1 MRWPEIPGR
10 VFAKGISVSTEKKD
24 AVVYTYMG
32 IDIGGTKIQVSLV
45 EESGTVLSG
54 HRCATPR
61 DVGPEGVVAA
71 IERAI
76 DETLTE
82 ADLQSTDLAA
92 IGLAVPGVVDPDRG
106 LVVVTPNMNLTGV
119 AIGSHIEDR
128 FKIPVALSNDCNL
141 GTLGETWLGS
151 ARNAKS
157 TVGIL
162 VGTGVGSGVVN
173 NGKLWRG
180 ARESAG
186 EIGHIVM
193 QIGGPKCGCGN
204 HGCLEALASRSAIE
218 RDIRQAVADGQ
229 ETVLSELLQGDL
241 SMIRSGMLRR
251 ALEAEDE
258 LVTQV
263 MRAASEVL
271 GHACLT
277 VRHLVD
283 PEVIVLGGGVMEACS
298 DFMLPIVENIV
309 GSDQLPGAREGGRV
323 LLSALG
329 DDAVVLGAVALAAT
343 HVGRNPFKK
352 SNAVGPRYPKLTGA
366 GFGTITV
373 GGKTHSRDICIRVN
387 GKVKK
392 RKKEVAREHYGSSHT
407 IGPKELE
414 KVCKGG
420 PEIVFIGSGHSGK
433 VELNEEGQRYLSQR
447 SIDCQVAPT
456 PEAVEAF
463 NACEKRKAALIH
475 VTC

>member
-1 MRWPEIPGR
+1 M
-10 VFAKGISVSTEKKD
+10 STEKKD
-24 AVVYTYMG
+24 AGVRTYMG

-45 EESGTVLSG
+45 EESGTIVS
-54 HRCATPR
+54 RRRSATPR

-76 DETLTE
+76 SDTLAE
-82 ADLQSTDLAA
+82 AGLQSSDLTA
-92 IGLAVPGVVDPDRG
+92 IGLAVPGVVDPERG

-119 AIGSHIEDR
+119 AIGSHLEGR

-162 VGTGVGSGVVN
+162 VGTGIGSGVVS

-180 ARESAG
+180 SRESAG

-204 HGCLEALASRSAIE
+204 RGCLEALASRSAIE
-218 RDIRQAVADGQ
+218 RDIRQAVADGRK
-229 ETVLSELLQGDL
+229 TILSELLEGDL
-241 SMIRSGMLRR
+241 SMVRSGMLRR

-258 LVTQV
+258 LVIQV
-263 MRAASEVL
+263 MRTASEVL

-283 PEVIVLGGGVMEACS
+283 PEVIVLGGGVMEACC
-298 DFMLPIVENIV
+298 DFVLPIVENIV

-352 SNAVGPRYPKLTGA
+352 SNAAGPRYPKLTGV
-366 GFGTITV
+366 GFGKLTV
-373 GGKTHSRDICIRVN
+373 GGKAHSGDVCIRVN

-392 RKKEVAREHYGSSHT
+392 RKKAVARELYGSSHT

-414 KVCKGG
+414 RLCKGG
-420 PEIVFIGSGHSGK
+420 PEIVFIGSGHSCK
-433 VELNEEGQRYLSQR
+433 VELNDEGRRYLSQR
-447 SIDCQVAPT
+447 SIECQVAPT
-456 PEAVEAF
+456 PKAVEAF
-463 NACEKRKAALIH
+463 NACNGRKAALIH

>member
-1 MRWPEIPGR
+1 
-10 VFAKGISVSTEKKD
+10 
-24 AVVYTYMG
+24 MG

-45 EESGTVLSG
+45 EESGSVVSRL
-54 HRCATPR
+54 RCPTPR
-61 DVGPEGVVAA
+61 DVGPEKVVAA

-76 DETLTE
+76 SDSLAEAEIESSDLT
-82 ADLQSTDLAA
+82 A
-92 IGLAVPGVVDPDRG
+92 IGLAVPGVVDPEQG

-119 AIGSHIEDR
+119 AIGTHLEGR
-128 FKIPVALSNDCNL
+128 FKVPVALSNDCNL

-162 VGTGVGSGVVN
+162 VGTGVGSGVVS

-180 ARESAG
+180 ARESGG

-193 QIGGPKCGCGN
+193 QIDGPLCGCGN

-218 RDIRQAVADGQ
+218 RNIRQAVADGRK
-229 ETVLSELLQGDL
+229 TVLSELLEGDL
-241 SMIRSGMLRR
+241 SVIRSGMLRR

-258 LVTQV
+258 LVTGV
-263 MRAASEVL
+263 MRTASEVL

-352 SNAVGPRYPKLTGA
+352 ANAVRPLYPELTGVS
-366 GFGTITV
+366 FGKVTA
-373 GGKTHSRDICIRVN
+373 GGKARSNDIYIRVN

-392 RKKEVAREHYGSSHT
+392 RKKATAREHYGSSHT

-447 SIDCQVAPT
+447 SIDVQLSPT
-456 PEAVEAF
+456 PEVVEAY
-463 NACEKRKAALIH
+463 NSCERRKAALIH

>member
-1 MRWPEIPGR
+1 M
-10 VFAKGISVSTEKKD
+10 STEKKD
-24 AVVYTYMG
+24 AGFCTYMG

-45 EESGTVLSG
+45 EESGTVVSRL
-54 HRCATPR
+54 RCATPR
-61 DVGPEGVVAA
+61 DVGPEAVVAA

-76 DETLTE
+76 SDTLAE
-82 ADLQSTDLAA
+82 ADLQSNDLAA
-92 IGLAVPGVVDPDRG
+92 IGLAVPGVVDPERG

-119 AIGSHIEDR
+119 ALGSHLEGR
-128 FKIPVALSNDCNL
+128 FKVPVALSNDCNL

-162 VGTGVGSGVVN
+162 VGTGIGSGVVS

-193 QIGGPKCGCGN
+193 QIGGPTCGCGN
-204 HGCLEALASRSAIE
+204 RGCLEALAGRSAIE

-229 ETVLSELLQGDL
+229 KTVLSELLEGDL

-251 ALEAEDE
+251 ALEADDE
-258 LVTQV
+258 LVTRV
-263 MRAASEVL
+263 MRSASEVL

-298 DFMLPIVENIV
+298 EFMLPIVENIV

-352 SNAVGPRYPKLTGA
+352 SNLAGPRYPKLTDVS
-366 GFGTITV
+366 FGKVTA
-373 GGKTHSRDICIRVN
+373 GGKPQSGDIYVRVN

-392 RKKEVAREHYGSSHT
+392 RKKAVAREHFGSSHV

-433 VELNEEGQRYLSQR
+433 VELNEEGRRYLSQR

-463 NACEKRKAALIH
+463 NACDRRKAALIH